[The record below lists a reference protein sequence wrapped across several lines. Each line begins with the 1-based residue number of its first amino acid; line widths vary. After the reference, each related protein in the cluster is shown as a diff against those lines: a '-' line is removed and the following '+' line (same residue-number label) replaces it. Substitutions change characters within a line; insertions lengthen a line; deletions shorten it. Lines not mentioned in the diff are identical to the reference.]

1 MVCEKTELICENT
14 ELLCEN
20 SKHFTKVE
28 VSLLGFHRN
37 YQNRQFMYDILPLK
51 LHVSR
56 SLFCFW
62 ICNIVAEETKK
73 L

>member
-37 YQNRQFMYDILPLK
+37 YQNRQFMQYSGGGNKKAVVWVLLSNFQHKILVWHK
-51 LHVSR
+51 
-56 SLFCFW
+56 
-62 ICNIVAEETKK
+62 
-73 L
+73 